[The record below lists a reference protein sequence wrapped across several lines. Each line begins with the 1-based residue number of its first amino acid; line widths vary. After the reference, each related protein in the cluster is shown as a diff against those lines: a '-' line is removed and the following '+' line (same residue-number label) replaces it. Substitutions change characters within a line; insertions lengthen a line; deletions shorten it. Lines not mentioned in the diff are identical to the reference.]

1 MNPDIYS
8 AEFQIAQHNR
18 QIASDV
24 RDRRQADL
32 HAKAVA
38 RRRKAK
44 LGGKR

>member
-8 AEFQIAQHNR
+8 AEYQIARYKEQMFAGILE
-18 QIASDV
+18 QK
-24 RDRRQADL
+24 RQAL

-44 LGGKR
+44 RGGKR